1 MAVTLILTMV
11 MAVAMTA
18 MTFLAPKYRG
28 RAPSDDRQLFHFPLL
43 SCATPSLRS
52 KWDVSI
58 GPKIV
63 GNSVSGLSQS
73 CQSKLKSLF
82 AGWPLDMTRGT
93 ATSTLDLSKGKT
105 CKCSLTRKYPQ
116 YALRF
121 CLKIFFYI
129 ALENSVTEISD
140 YKTIQVLRL
149 LNGCKEEVRNRFKS
163 FKSLAKLQTYITS
176 SKMSKSKTESKSW
189 GGAKNGENLI
199 GENNLSD
206 WNFAQHLPV
215 KMASKLQCHSSLH
228 QMHPPALLACLYLS
242 QPITMQPSIEK
253 DKWTSIRRAKTSI
266 KQIKYAQQIEVKH
279 WE

>member
-1 MAVTLILTMV
+1 MV
-11 MAVAMTA
+11 MAVMMTT
-18 MTFLAPKYRG
+18 MTLLAPKYRG

-43 SCATPSLRS
+43 SCAVLRS
-52 KWDVSI
+52 MRDVSI

-63 GNSVSGLSQS
+63 GNSVSGLSES

-82 AGWPLDMTRGT
+82 AGWRQDMTRGT
-93 ATSTLDLSKGKT
+93 ATSILDLSKGKT
-105 CKCSLTRKYPQ
+105 CKCSPTRKYQQ

-189 GGAKNGENLI
+189 GGAKNGDNLI

-206 WNFAQHLPV
+206 WNLPV
-215 KMASKLQCHSSLH
+215 KMASKVQYQSSLH

-242 QPITMQPSIEK
+242 QPITIQPSIEK

-266 KQIKYAQQIEVKH
+266 KQINCVQQIEEKH